1 MYPTPPLCAG
11 VSLRNVK
18 FYQDPVLLSVSGI
31 VIGLTATDTVFHIGK
46 YEISEYVWRI
56 YYIFLIQ
63 TCIYLFM

>member
-46 YEISEYVWRI
+46 YEISEYV
-56 YYIFLIQ
+56 
-63 TCIYLFM
+63 